1 MDIPR
6 ESEKNICPPATEST
20 VIHLVP
26 AKADQSGLN
35 MNFSPSA
42 APGRVTLLIIT
53 ITSIMNRAG
62 MAIEENFSIPPET
75 PPLTTNTVNIT
86 KMREYITVCTISVV
100 NSPKYSAL
108 SWPFTP
114 KPAPNKSPRFAKAY
128 LMQYPP
134 SME

>member
-20 VIHLVP
+20 VIHPVP

-53 ITSIMNRAG
+53 ITSIINRAG
-62 MAIEENFSIPPET
+62 MAIEENF
-75 PPLTTNTVNIT
+75 LFL
-86 KMREYITVCTISVV
+86 
-100 NSPKYSAL
+100 PKRR
-108 SWPFTP
+108 PHD
-114 KPAPNKSPRFAKAY
+114 
-128 LMQYPP
+128 
-134 SME
+134 